1 MHLSQHQQRYLRNR
15 RVLQQTLSTSHQLL
29 NPQPLA
35 MPAPQHPTILRDS
48 VVRKALKLTTFVVNV
63 VADGSTNVPEPNLVF
78 CWSRDQKTA
87 HIQSAFSKH
96 QSNKGVT
103 QGHPT
108 HTPAPSKS

>member
-29 NPQPLA
+29 NPQPFA

-63 VADGSTNVPEPNLVF
+63 VNVVADGSTNLPEHQPGVLVVP
-78 CWSRDQKTA
+78 
-87 HIQSAFSKH
+87 
-96 QSNKGVT
+96 
-103 QGHPT
+103 
-108 HTPAPSKS
+108 